1 MIDYNVSGKSIT
13 SPSEREIYPS
23 IRTQNMLT
31 KDKVLKGRYRIV
43 DSLGRSETGAVY
55 EAYDSIRKANVALK
69 EILIDSEKVPAISE
83 REILKR
89 AFADR
94 AKVLAEVKHESLPQI
109 RGYFSEFDRQYLV
122 LELINGDDAGELLA
136 KNEKPLSFS
145 DAANWADQLLDAL
158 DYLHTLAPPFI
169 HGDIKPQNVKL
180 NSRGKIKLLGFDITE
195 SKDAKVKTIV
205 TNESAV
211 AAALPYSPL
220 EQILRTV
227 DLSAREVTTK
237 VYGEKLENAL
247 KKTADAR
254 SDVYALGA
262 TLYHLVTAQI
272 PVDALERTLAVWS
285 EEFDPLPSSNE
296 LNSSIPIEVSDVLA
310 KAMEIEPEKRFGSAI
325 EMRQALQTAVTRA
338 QERTAE
344 EVKNREASAVR
355 ETLLAEEKRLGQER
369 LLVEKER
376 LRLEEERKQQAQLLE
391 QQLKTAETERIKA
404 EQRAAVAEKQLSE
417 KQSAVSADD
426 KKSSATTAKS
436 AADSARK
443 SSDAGASSET
453 DKPKPAFNDTS
464 NLFAEPMPEVKSSW
478 LMPAIVVVLLLFG
491 GVGAGVWMMRSSNV
505 AAESKQPATNQTTV
519 ASDKPVS
526 PEPVIET
533 PPQPTIEQVSTT
545 DPMPEPSS
553 TTVASEK
560 TVNQPGFKSKSVSPP
575 TKIQRPAATTRTM
588 ANQKKAVTVDDLI
601 GGN

>member
-1 MIDYNVSGKSIT
+1 VIDYNVSGKSFT
-13 SPSEREIYPS
+13 FPSERKIFPS
-23 IRTQNMLT
+23 VRTQNMLT

-83 REILKR
+83 REVLKR

-94 AKVLAEVKHESLPQI
+94 AKILAEVKHESLPQI

-122 LELINGDDAGELLA
+122 MELINGDDAGELLA

-195 SKDAKVKTIV
+195 TRDAKVNTIV
-205 TNESAV
+205 TNESAA

-220 EQILRTV
+220 EQILRTI
-227 DLSAREVTTK
+227 DLTAREVTTK
-237 VYGEKLENAL
+237 VYGEKLESAL
-247 KKTADAR
+247 KKTTDAR

-296 LNSSIPIEVSDVLA
+296 LNPVIPVEVSDVLA
-310 KAMEIEPEKRFGSAI
+310 KAMEIEPEKRFGSAM

-344 EVKNREASAVR
+344 EVKSREAAAAR
-355 ETLLAEEKRLGQER
+355 ETLLAEEKRLEQER
-369 LLVEKER
+369 QLVEQER

-404 EQRAAVAEKQLSE
+404 EQRAAVAEKQLLE
-417 KQSAVSADD
+417 KQSVNADD
-426 KKSSATTAKS
+426 KKPPTI
-436 AADSARK
+436 SAR
-443 SSDAGASSET
+443 SAQDSVQSPFNADAPSKTGKTQNTFDDS
-453 DKPKPAFNDTS
+453 S
-464 NLFAEPMPEVKSSW
+464 NLFTEPKPDKKSSW
-478 LMPAIVVVLLLFG
+478 LMPAIVVGFLLLS
-491 GVGAGVWMMRSSNV
+491 GAVAGIWTLRSSNV
-505 AAESKQPATNQTTV
+505 AAESKQPATNQTISATE
-519 ASDKPVS
+519 KPT
-526 PEPVIET
+526 PEPATEVV
-533 PPQPTIEQVSTT
+533 PQPTAEKVSTT
-545 DPMPEPSS
+545 DTMPAPSS
-553 TTVASEK
+553 PTVSLEK
-560 TVNQPGFKSKSVSPP
+560 AVSQPAFRNKPVTQSAA
-575 TKIQRPAATTRTM
+575 KIEKPAA
-588 ANQKKAVTVDDLI
+588 AKPAAKQKKAVTVDDLI